1 MRPSPDHYRSPRY
14 DIDDSGEI
22 DTLETS
28 KALRAFGYP
37 TSIEVVQDTIREVDV
52 DGSGE
57 MDLAEFLKIIRIFRN
72 REMWKLL
79 KQFERKNMDSAEG
92 GKESKQSKVFFAVQE
107 DVPTT
112 EDDDS
117 RPGSRG
123 LTHSLSQRSRGAG
136 RDLGCNGRNY
146 PECSSSSDIV
156 PRG

>member
-1 MRPSPDHYRSPRY
+1 MLVAKVGFDTAENEPCKVETLSVYRSPRY

-92 GKESKQSKVFFAVQE
+92 GKES
-107 DVPTT
+107 
-112 EDDDS
+112 
-117 RPGSRG
+117 
-123 LTHSLSQRSRGAG
+123 
-136 RDLGCNGRNY
+136 
-146 PECSSSSDIV
+146 
-156 PRG
+156 